1 MSASLSYRWK
11 RLRSMTG
18 DEIVDRVRQHV
29 MSRLDFQRFKYGKNV
44 VAPPVLIR
52 PEKPGRF
59 FFAPKD
65 VPELCSL
72 LRERMPGQVTEI
84 IAQAE
89 KIRAKRF
96 DLLGYENLAY
106 GSRIDW

>member
-1 MSASLSYRWK
+1 MSASLSYRGK
-11 RLRSMTG
+11 RLRSMTV

-89 KIRAKRF
+89 KIHDKRF
-96 DLLGYENLAY
+96 NLLATENPTK
-106 GSRIDW
+106 GSQ